1 MTTRE
6 FIIGNCTIIVRR
18 PELSEA
24 ERAKREKRAQMAL
37 QQAGR
42 SMQKKPVEGKRYA

>member
-6 FIIGNCTIIVRR
+6 FTIGNCVVIVKR

-24 ERAKREKRAQMAL
+24 ERAKREKRVQMAL

-42 SMQKKPVEGKRYA
+42 AMQKKPAEEKRYA